1 MLTIITLFTGDIYF
15 YPHFIHHTSVS
26 VPVHRYSG
34 NGQERIPLPA
44 VTE

>member
-26 VPVHRYSG
+26 VPVSSIA
-34 NGQERIPLPA
+34 IPGTGKNAFLYRQ
-44 VTE
+44 